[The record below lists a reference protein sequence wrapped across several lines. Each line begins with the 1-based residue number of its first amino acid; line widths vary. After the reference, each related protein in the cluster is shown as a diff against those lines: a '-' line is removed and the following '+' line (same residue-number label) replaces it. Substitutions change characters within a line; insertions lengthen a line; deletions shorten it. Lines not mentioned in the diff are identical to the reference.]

1 MLASYFPLALAACSN
16 SSDRHNSDSVGEFAT
31 IGTAA
36 QLKAK
41 GYLLNKKLKVL
52 VVQQDSEL
60 MAVNPVCT
68 HRGCIVDWDKSS
80 GTLVCPCHN
89 AKFSI
94 EGKVLA
100 KPATKPLST
109 YEVKEDN
116 GGILVKLA

>member
-1 MLASYFPLALAACSN
+1 MLASYFPLALAACS
-16 SSDRHNSDSVGEFAT
+16 SGSDRQNSAGEFTT

-36 QLKAK
+36 QLKEK
-41 GYLLNKKLKVL
+41 GYLLDKKLKVL
-52 VVQQDSEL
+52 VFQPDSQL
-60 MAVNPVCT
+60 MAVNPVCP

-80 GTLVCPCHN
+80 STLVCPCHD

-94 EGKVLA
+94 DGSVIA

-116 GGILVKLA
+116 GEVLVKLA

>member
-16 SSDRHNSDSVGEFAT
+16 NNAGEFTT
-31 IGTAA
+31 IGTTT
-36 QLKAK
+36 QLKEK
-41 GYLLNKKLKVL
+41 GYLLNEKLKVM
-52 VVQQDSEL
+52 VVQQDSKL

-80 GTLVCPCHN
+80 GTLVCPCHD

-94 EGKVLA
+94 EGNVIA

-116 GGILVKLA
+116 GEVLVLM